1 MGVGGRGKLQ
11 FMRCTVMSMPSMP
24 GDYHLIFSHKN
35 ASFLENNGYGVM
47 NTINPT
53 PTSKLPQELKKWPPR
68 IQSFSRWRRL
78 KKETVWINEA
88 VFKDLLIILAYAY
101 WVMYNAYGG
110 GGEFLNAFP
119 KIDHQLIA
127 IPVHPPT
134 HTSILTRDGLTKSS
148 EPMSVNSLSLDSVCV

>member
-1 MGVGGRGKLQ
+1 MCDLGVGGRGKLQ

-88 VFKDLLIILAYAY
+88 VFKDLLIILAH
-101 WVMYNAYGG
+101 WVIIWGG
-110 GGEFLNAFP
+110 GGREFVNTFP

-127 IPVHPPT
+127 IPVHPHT
-134 HTSILTRDGLTKSS
+134 HPFSPGMALQRARSQCL
-148 EPMSVNSLSLDSVCV
+148 